1 MITKI
6 LLAVTLATT
15 NSIGCYLIN
24 EALAPGGDNST
35 NGVVYDDPND
45 TTSFVNCGTIT
56 ERGEYAEVYG
66 ERDVYDYISYTA
78 AYTRTFFLR
87 SDVSDNAVM
96 RIDVY
101 KPSFSST
108 EIYLTYDSATISNF
122 VNMGFVNQGETIY
135 FRISCTS
142 CCWWRV
148 YLDVDENISGFS
160 HVEYTHFNGYS
171 MPHSGP
177 ATIYYKKD
185 SSCNQYVSGQNF
197 TFSSMIDEAI
207 DVWESVGLVQFVES
221 ETQALFTITISSE
234 TTGYSVSHR
243 QKLFL
248 PRHYCSAMSF
258 TTNIDYYESIID
270 EWTFYGE
277 PATMY
282 QGVKGVMVKAFAIAL
297 GLNSVNVDGYYYN
310 VMYHITKP
318 YNRLGDGDL
327 HSFYELWGD
336 PLDYDP
342 SEE

>member
-6 LLAVTLATT
+6 LLAVTLVTT
-15 NSIGCYLIN
+15 NSIGCCLIN
-24 EALAPGGDNST
+24 EALAPGGGNST

-78 AYTRTFFLR
+78 AYSRTVFMR
-87 SDVSDNAVM
+87 ADISDGAAM
-96 RIDVY
+96 RIDIY
-101 KPSFSST
+101 KPSYSLT
-108 EIYLTYDSATISNF
+108 DILMTYDDTTVSYYTNLVF
-122 VNMGFVNQGETIY
+122 VPQGETIY

-148 YLDVDENISGFS
+148 YLSVDDNVSGKCYS
-160 HVEYTHFNGYS
+160 TYTHFNGYS

-221 ETQALFTITISSE
+221 ETQSLFTITVSSE

-243 QKLFL
+243 QRLLL

-258 TTNIDYYESIID
+258 TTNLDYYEYIID
-270 EWTFYGE
+270 GWTFDGE
-277 PATMY
+277 PATIY
-282 QGVKGVMVKAFAIAL
+282 QGVKGAMVKAFGIAL
-297 GLNSVNVDGYYYN
+297 GLQVANFESYYYN
-310 VMYHITKP
+310 VMYSDTKP

-327 HSFYELWGD
+327 NSFYALWGD
-336 PLDYDP
+336 PLDYVP

>member
-15 NSIGCYLIN
+15 NSIGCCLIN
-24 EALAPGGDNST
+24 EALAPGGGNST

-45 TTSFVNCGTIT
+45 TTSFVNCGTIV

-78 AYTRTFFLR
+78 AYSRTFFLR
-87 SDVSDNAVM
+87 SDLSDGAAM
-96 RIDVY
+96 RIDIY
-101 KPSFSST
+101 MPSYSMS
-108 EIYLTYDSATISNF
+108 EIILTYDNTTTNYYT
-122 VNMGFVNQGETIY
+122 NTLFVNQGETVY

-148 YLDVDENISGFS
+148 YLDVDDSLSGMCY
-160 HVEYTHFNGYS
+160 EDYTHFNGYF

-221 ETQALFTITISSE
+221 ESQALFTITISSE

-243 QKLFL
+243 QRLLL

-258 TTNIDYYESIID
+258 TTNLDYYEYIID
-270 EWTFYGE
+270 GWTFDGE
-277 PATMY
+277 PATIY
-282 QGVKGVMVKAFAIAL
+282 QGVKGAMVKAFGIAL
-297 GLNSVNVDGYYYN
+297 GLSVTDNVDYYYN
-310 VMYHITKP
+310 VMYSVTKP

>member
-15 NSIGCYLIN
+15 NSIGCCLIN

-78 AYTRTFFLR
+78 TYSRTFFLC
-87 SDVSDNAVM
+87 SDVSDNAAM

-101 KPSFSST
+101 KPSYSMT
-108 EIYLTYDSATISNF
+108 DILITYDNMTTSYQPNMVF
-122 VNMGFVNQGETIY
+122 VHQGETVY

-148 YLDVDENISGFS
+148 YLDVDENVSGVC

-221 ETQALFTITISSE
+221 DTQALFTVTISSE

-243 QKLFL
+243 QRLLL

-258 TTNIDYYESIID
+258 TTNLDYYEFVIEGKYIND
-270 EWTFYGE
+270 L

-282 QGVKGVMVKAFAIAL
+282 QGVKGVMVKAFGIAL
-297 GLNSVNVDGYYYN
+297 GLQTTNIEGYYYN
-310 VMYHITKP
+310 VTYSVTKP
-318 YNRLGDGDL
+318 YSRLGDGDL
-327 HSFYELWGD
+327 HSFYALWGD

>member
-6 LLAVTLATT
+6 LLAFTLATT
-15 NSIGCYLIN
+15 NSIGCCLIN

-45 TTSFVNCGTIT
+45 TTSFVNCGTIV

-66 ERDVYDYISYTA
+66 ERDVYDYIKYTA
-78 AYTRTFFLR
+78 AYSRTFFLC
-87 SDVSDNAVM
+87 SEASDNAAM
-96 RIDVY
+96 RIDIY
-101 KPSFSST
+101 KPSYSMTDIF
-108 EIYLTYDSATISNF
+108 ITYD
-122 VNMGFVNQGETIY
+122 NMTTSYYTNLLFVNQGETIY

-148 YLDVDENISGFS
+148 YLSVDEDLSGVCY
-160 HVEYTHFNGYS
+160 VEYTHFNGYS

-243 QKLFL
+243 QRLLL

-258 TTNIDYYESIID
+258 TTNIDYYEFVIEDKYI
-270 EWTFYGE
+270 YGS

-282 QGVKGVMVKAFAIAL
+282 QGVKGVMVKAFGIAL
-297 GLNSVNVDGYYYN
+297 GLQTTNVEGYFYN
-310 VMYHITKP
+310 VMYAETKP
-318 YNRLGDGDL
+318 YSRLGDGDL
-327 HSFYELWGD
+327 NSFYALWGD